1 MISLYLNPVEEF
13 ESVPRYLAEVSLNKS
28 ESFVS
33 KLEKA
38 YELSKDIEDGYFEDE
53 VILSFH
59 YFLKNILKN
68 KITAKKN
75 IILQEN
81 NKSIIFSLGYED
93 DYEGFYINLDM
104 EFEDVFDIE
113 EESEEAFIEEFGIS
127 DSEFE
132 ILDFD
137 YLTKGAVK
145 ELIKVSSGAEKAL
158 KDFLTKSGFE
168 VLDIIPTWIPENCR

>member
-1 MISLYLNPVEEF
+1 MISLYLNPMEEF
-13 ESVPRYLAEVSLNKS
+13 ESVSRYLAEVSIDES

-38 YELSKDIEDGYFEDE
+38 YEMSKDFEDGYFEDE

-68 KITAKKN
+68 KTTARKN
-75 IILQEN
+75 IVLQEN
-81 NKSIIFSLGYED
+81 NKSLIFNLGDED

-145 ELIKVSSGAEKAL
+145 ELVKVSSGAEKAL
-158 KDFLTKSGFE
+158 KDFLTRFGFN
-168 VLDIIPTWIPENCR
+168 VIDIIPTWIPEDYR

>member
-1 MISLYLNPVEEF
+1 MISLYLNPSGDF

-38 YELSKDIEDGYFEDE
+38 YELSKDIGDGYFEDE

-113 EESEEAFIEEFGIS
+113 EESEEVFIEEFGLS
-127 DSEFE
+127 DSEYE
-132 ILDFD
+132 ISDFNF
-137 YLTKGAVK
+137 LTDRATK
-145 ELIKVSSGAEKAL
+145 ELIRVSSSAEKAL
-158 KDFLTKSGFE
+158 KDFLTRSGFN
-168 VLDIIPTWIPENCR
+168 VIDIIPTWIPKDYR